1 MKKVVIFLSIVIILF
16 GAIFFL
22 SKMQQKE
29 QVTNS
34 TNPYG
39 KTELKPE
46 TIDQL
51 KDPNY
56 QNIITP
62 DQLEKKLSKK
72 GDVTVYFY
80 SPVCSHCQKTTPILM
95 PLAKK
100 LGVTIYQFNLYEFE
114 SGWDQYKIDNTP
126 TLIHYKD
133 GKETDRIVG
142 EAEKST
148 FEQWLK
154 TNTKK

>member
-16 GAIFFL
+16 GAILFL
-22 SKMQQKE
+22 TKMQEKE
-29 QVTNS
+29 KVNNS
-34 TNPYG
+34 SNPYG

-51 KDPNY
+51 NDPNY

-62 DQLEKKLSKK
+62 DQLEKKLSEKS
-72 GDVTVYFY
+72 DVIVYFY
-80 SPVCSHCQKTTPILM
+80 SPRCSHCQKTTPILM

-100 LGVTIYQFNLYEFE
+100 LGVTIDQFNLDEFE
-114 SGWDQYKIDNTP
+114 SGWDQYKIESTP

-142 EAEKST
+142 EAEKAAL
-148 FEQWLK
+148 EQWLK